1 MLEPNLI
8 SASHPEVTV
17 SEKLVLS
24 TTTLDALLA
33 SGFFG
38 QHNSYGL
45 VLDLQG
51 AEGKA
56 LRGGSA
62 LLQNVSFVITEVSS
76 RELYK
81 GGARFDELVFF
92 FDSAG
97 FSLLESEVNRATGWG
112 EAIFI
117 NRSGVYSELLRNG
130 PQRNVVNGNFSLG
143 THLRAML
150 VFLKVPHKYLKYFA
164 RR

>member
-1 MLEPNLI
+1 M
-8 SASHPEVTV
+8 
-17 SEKLVLS
+17 LS

-38 QHNSYGL
+38 EHHSYGL

-51 AEGKA
+51 AEEKA
-56 LRGGSA
+56 LRGGAA
-62 LLQNVSFVITEVSS
+62 LLQNVNFVITEVST

-81 GGARFDELVFF
+81 GGARFDELVIF

-97 FSLLESEVNRATGWG
+97 FGLIESDVNRTTGWG

-117 NRSGVYSELLRNG
+117 NRSGMYSELLRKG
-130 PQRNVVNGNFSLG
+130 PQINVVNGNFSLG
-143 THLRAML
+143 TRLRAML
-150 VFLKVPHKYLKYFA
+150 LFLKMPHKYLKYFA
-164 RR
+164 RK